1 MNTKLS
7 MLALAALAGMSM
19 AAVTTVMYF
28 DGGKYQKG
36 EVPPFGS
43 WYTYADS
50 TNKAGASIETGT
62 AAMEI
67 MTKVNKLKDTY
78 AGAGFIWAKGG
89 TAVDLSA
96 YEGMGVCLTYTADA
110 DFRMEFKQSTIKDAN
125 YNGVLVEAQSDMET
139 VYFPFADF
147 AQEDWG
153 DETVVKA
160 LDLTK
165 QTGVNFSYKTALAGP
180 NVNMINIAAISFGS
194 SCVNH
199 APSLKTGVTSPATEK
214 LNEGDTLKVAFK
226 DIFEDAD
233 GDALNIVM
241 AVDGYVEDLKD
252 AKSYTLKDVAWI
264 MSKANPTG
272 DNTSATLTFTATDTQ
287 GLSVKHTINVTLT
300 DRENAPVAVADA
312 YDAFEDSVLTVG
324 IAHSPIVND
333 YDADDEP
340 NKKNFKILGYT
351 APEHG
356 TVALTALTGAFTYT
370 PNPDFYG
377 TDTFT
382 YTIADATGLESV
394 GTVTITVKNVD
405 DPATVVIK
413 DSTYYINDVTEE
425 TAFKFAT
432 VVTVNEDFADF
443 ALFIPADSV
452 LFTDPDVDGSSMSVM
467 ARSVNGLL
475 ALEFGQLNGY
485 YMIAVSAV
493 PDAYGND
500 AVQLFAVDGKDTVGI
515 SIPISIAPVADPPK
529 AVDDAFTVVQDSV
542 NAISAAKGLL
552 ANDVNPD
559 GKSVLK
565 AYLLADATYG
575 QVKVDTTGAFTYAAT
590 DYEGEDSFTYFVVNA
605 EGDTSEAATVTLTV
619 VYRNKAPAIIAGV
632 ADTVGNRTA
641 ALKEDFGT
649 TITFKGSEVT
659 KWFEDPEGDAI
670 TYTLSNPD
678 SMVTAT
684 INSSYAISVHK
695 VQNACGETFL
705 GVVATDA
712 KGASTTLK
720 IPFVIQC
727 VNDVPARIGGASD
740 TILEPPAGWREAIYV
755 FDLFSDVDDT
765 VLTMTVSNVDK
776 VLNAVVEGDSLIVS
790 LANETQ
796 YLQNKVPYT
805 MQVKAKDE
813 AGGSSVAKTLVFMV
827 GDKTA
832 IPQMAAAPKAS
843 WQNAILAN
851 QGVAAMCD
859 MQGRVMWKAKLPLS
873 EDAVRNAAA
882 KVQGRKI
889 LMVNKQT
896 WTIK

>member
-7 MLALAALAGMSM
+7 LLTLALMGSLSM
-19 AAVTTVMYF
+19 AALTPVWSAADGNGADIHPYGKWYVYKDGTGAKIDTSTT
-28 DGGKYQKG
+28 KT
-36 EVPPFGS
+36 S
-43 WYTYADS
+43 
-50 TNKAGASIETGT
+50 KAIT
-62 AAMEI
+62 A
-67 MTKVNKLKDTY
+67 TVSKTVQTS
-78 AGAGFIWAKGG
+78 AGAGFAWAAKDA
-89 TAVDLSA
+89 AVDLSA
-96 YEGMGVCLTYTADA
+96 YEGVCLTYKATYS
-110 DFRMEFKQSTIKDAN
+110 FRMDFKQSTIKDYN
-125 YNGVLVEAQSDMET
+125 YNGYLVPAQSSIDT
-139 VYFPFADF
+139 LFIPFADF
-147 AQEDWG
+147 EQEDWG
-153 DETVVKA
+153 DETVTVA

-165 QTGVNFSYKTALAGP
+165 QTGVQFSYKTALAKLTGNGTA
-180 NVNMINIAAISFGS
+180 NVIEIAGIAFGT
-194 SCVNH
+194 SCSNH
-199 APSLKTGVTSPATEK
+199 APNLKTGVAASATKE
-214 LNEGDTLKVAFK
+214 LYEGDTLDVVFA

-241 AVDGYVEDLKD
+241 AVDGYVEDLKG

-287 GLSVKHTINVTLT
+287 GLSVKHTINVTLI

-370 PNPDFYG
+370 PDPDFYG

-485 YMIAVSAV
+485 YMIAVSAL

-529 AVDDAFTVVQDSV
+529 AVADAYTVVQDSV

-565 AYLLADATYG
+565 AYLLEDATYG
-575 QVKVDTTGAFTYAAT
+575 QVTVDTTGAFTYAAT
-590 DYEGEDSFTYFVVNA
+590 EYEGEDSFTYVIVNA
-605 EGDTSEAATVTLTV
+605 EGEQSEAATVTLTV
-619 VYRNKAPAIIAGV
+619 VYKNRAPAILAGV

-670 TYTLSNPD
+670 TYSLFNPD

-832 IPQMAAAPKAS
+832 IPQVAAAPKAS

-859 MQGRVMWKAKLPLS
+859 MQGRVMWKAKLPVS

-896 WTIK
+896 WTIR